1 MHAALA
7 IGALHMLEFVVH
19 AALTTGA
26 LQVLLVTRLCLFACC
41 SCHRGFAGACSD
53 KFVFF
58 CMLLLP
64 LGPYRCLNLLFTLFL
79 PPGPSRC
86 L

>member
-7 IGALHMLEFVVH
+7 IGALQMLEFVVY
-19 AALTTGA
+19 AAITTGA
-26 LQVLLVTRLCLFACC
+26 LQVSAF
-41 SCHRGFAGACSD
+41 SD
-53 KFVFF
+53 TFMFI

-64 LGPYRCLNLLFTLFL
+64 SGLYRSLNLLFTPLL
-79 PPGPSRC
+79 PSELCKG

>member
-7 IGALHMLEFVVH
+7 IGALQMLEFVVYV
-19 AALTTGA
+19 ALTTG
-26 LQVLLVTRLCLFACC
+26 
-41 SCHRGFAGACSD
+41 GFAGAFSD
-53 KFVFF
+53 TFMCI

-64 LGPYRCLNLLFTLFL
+64 SGL
-79 PPGPSRC
+79 SRC